1 MPTSMNTE
9 VSPALAERGT
19 PSNTQALPAK
29 RDHSL
34 ERGMPLPG
42 ARGPASCALLEF
54 LTGSGSTSVDQVS
67 RAVAVALRCTPDL
80 VHDDD
85 LQLALFCLY
94 TLHYGGIAG
103 VSDDWEWDLDL
114 LAIRRRLEQAFEG
127 ALRGAVGAPDSDAV
141 TDSLSSALFAMTGC
155 GGEAELAEYVGSQ
168 ATDAQ
173 LHEFLVLRSVY
184 TLMQADPHSWGIP
197 RLQGAAKAALVEI
210 QSDEY
215 GGGRPQWMRSSAFA
229 RALRHLGLDDEYG
242 HYVDQVPGIVL
253 ASVNMMTL
261 FGLHRRLRGSI
272 VGHLAAFELS
282 AAAPSR
288 LFGDGFRRNGY
299 GTEVTGYFDESVEPD
314 SIHARIAARDLAES
328 VVDAEP
334 ELLDDVLFGAAACLA
349 MERWTAEAALTG
361 WRTLGTALRGTPA
374 DVASPEAPR
383 PAPVD
388 A

>member
-1 MPTSMNTE
+1 MPTSIDTE
-9 VSPALAERGT
+9 TSPALDGQGALAHASALL
-19 PSNTQALPAK
+19 PSPD
-29 RDHSL
+29 RSVG
-34 ERGMPLPG
+34 RGMPLPG
-42 ARGPASCALLEF
+42 ARGPASAALLDF

-80 VHDDD
+80 LRDDD
-85 LQLALFCLY
+85 LQLALFCSY

-127 ALRGAVGAPDSDAV
+127 ALRAAVHAPAPEIAA
-141 TDSLSSALFAMTGC
+141 DSLSTALFTMTDG
-155 GGEAELAEYVGSQ
+155 GGEAELAAYVGRQ

-173 LHEFLVLRSVY
+173 LHEFLILRSVY

-215 GGGRPQWMRSSAFA
+215 GGGRPQWMRSSAFG
-229 RALRHLGLDDEYG
+229 RALKHLGLDDEYG
-242 HYVDQVPGIVL
+242 RYVDRVPAISL

-299 GTEVTGYFDESVEPD
+299 GTEVTEYFDENVEPD

-328 VVDAEP
+328 LVDAEP
-334 ELLDDVLFGAAACLA
+334 ELLDDVLFGASACLA
-349 MERWTAEAALTG
+349 MERWLAEAALTG
-361 WRTLGTALRGTPA
+361 WEERGTALRTG
-374 DVASPEAPR
+374 
-383 PAPVD
+383 
-388 A
+388 